1 MHLQRAP
8 DIFGV
13 IFAKIAG
20 PFLLFKPLFRN
31 FFQRTFI
38 LESLLLCNLLQM
50 GLRVYALHK

>member
-13 IFAKIAG
+13 VFAKITG
-20 PFLLFKPLFRN
+20 PFFLFEPLFRN
-31 FFQRTFI
+31 FFQRAFI

-50 GLRVYALHK
+50 SLRVDALHE